1 MSNFTDFFPAAGGG
15 GGFSKM
21 NKYSTL
27 RSADADFK
35 SAIATSVNVSG
46 DTFPPSTTLSG
57 RPTSNQSLFAFE
69 DSLVGCKF
77 TNGGTEHTVTASANH
92 TAGSYFTIT
101 FTPALT
107 SSIANNVNLSF
118 SAASIT
124 VNPAND
130 LGLSDGDSIG
140 YFMVGAGGGSTSAAG
155 YGGNIIQGTKIIS
168 SASTDL
174 VLIPATAATSGTSKV
189 DSTISGGITLTTAD
203 GYGAAGAREAANG
216 TYGVTSYGQGI
227 NGYGFGGKIPVYIS
241 GNSYPRGDQADGYGG

>member
-15 GGFSKM
+15 GGFTKM

-27 RSADADFK
+27 RCADADFK
-35 SAIATSVNVSG
+35 SAIATLVNVSG

-77 TNGGTEHTVTASANH
+77 SRGGTEHTVTASANH

-124 VNPAND
+124 VNPATD
-130 LGLSDGDSIG
+130 LGL
-140 YFMVGAGGGSTSAAG
+140 
-155 YGGNIIQGTKIIS
+155 
-168 SASTDL
+168 
-174 VLIPATAATSGTSKV
+174 
-189 DSTISGGITLTTAD
+189 
-203 GYGAAGAREAANG
+203 
-216 TYGVTSYGQGI
+216 
-227 NGYGFGGKIPVYIS
+227 
-241 GNSYPRGDQADGYGG
+241 